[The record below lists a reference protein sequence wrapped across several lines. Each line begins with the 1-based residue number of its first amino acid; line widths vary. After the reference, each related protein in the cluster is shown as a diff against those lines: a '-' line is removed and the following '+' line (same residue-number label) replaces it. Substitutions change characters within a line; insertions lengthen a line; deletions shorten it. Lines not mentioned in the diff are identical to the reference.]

1 MPYTNDPIAIDLN
14 NDGQSEVTIVGITT
28 TNTSGVYSAI
38 VQMTETFSKKDLSDQ
53 IAPLKYSSF
62 DLGDVDNDLDI
73 DFLLT
78 GFDETS
84 GLKSYLYENTT
95 DLGGDYELTETSN
108 NLVAIRDGTVDFID
122 FDSDG
127 DLDADLVIK
136 ALGFNPED
144 LPKLWD
150 TRKD

>member
-1 MPYTNDPIAIDLN
+1 MN
-14 NDGQSEVTIVGITT
+14 
-28 TNTSGVYSAI
+28 
-38 VQMTETFSKKDLSDQ
+38 TFSKKDLSDQ

>member
-1 MPYTNDPIAIDLN
+1 MN
-14 NDGQSEVTIVGITT
+14 
-28 TNTSGVYSAI
+28 
-38 VQMTETFSKKDLSDQ
+38 TFSKKDLSDQ

-78 GFDETS
+78 GFDES
-84 GLKSYLYENTT
+84 NGLKSYLYDNTT

-127 DLDADLVIK
+127 DLDAD
-136 ALGFNPED
+136 FP
-144 LPKLWD
+144 
-150 TRKD
+150 